1 MLHLG
6 QPVGYARQLAEVDA
20 ELVFLHARR
29 DLGMGVRIYFRIDTQ
44 GDGGHLLLGRCQFVD
59 HLQFSQ

>member
-20 ELVFLHARR
+20 KLVFLHARR
-29 DLGMGVRIYFRIDTQ
+29 DLGVGVRIHLRIDTQ
-44 GDGGHLLLGRCQFVD
+44 GNGGHLLLGCRQLVD
-59 HLQFSQ
+59 HL